1 MAEELQVEMQT
12 TVCQAP
18 EETLQAMAKDFELD
32 ISEQRKST
40 IVCMIFN
47 HIDKELMDKNE
58 EQRMLFS
65 TEFRS
70 RYFKSTEPKEKDVSE
85 SVPPVKQNAGQ
96 SQSTLQGMLEST
108 SVFRRQFKIVG
119 QIGQPNEKDKLS
131 FTSLTRQIDTEVK
144 QGYTEQEIV
153 DGVIRAINGG
163 MVLRSYVE
171 TYKDLSLERLRK
183 ILRNHYDV
191 KSATELYQSLAS
203 ICQGSKETP
212 QEFLMRALDLRQKI
226 LFSSTQ
232 DESEDTLVYENDHIQ
247 KLFLRAVETGLQ
259 DENVR
264 VRVRGYLRNP
274 TISDEELILQVNN
287 AVSTENERVRKL
299 RNQNRPKP
307 AQVSQVAEKAESQDK
322 ILKTLEAL
330 KVEVAQVKSQLKD
343 INQETE
349 QARLPNSPAPVDT
362 RNQRRNMPP
371 KCLQCQTSG
380 NDKCSHCFICGS
392 DNHFAIGCRQNRGKN
407 ALNYRRLPLRGQ
419 K

>member
-1 MAEELQVEMQT
+1 MAEELQVKMQT

-18 EETLQAMAKDFELD
+18 EETLQAMAKDFKID

-58 EQRMLFS
+58 EQRMLFL
-65 TEFRS
+65 TELRS

-85 SVPPVKQNAGQ
+85 SVPPVKQNAG
-96 SQSTLQGMLEST
+96 QSTLQGMLEST

-131 FTSLTRQIDTEVK
+131 FTSLTRQIDTGLK

-232 DESEDTLVYENDHIQ
+232 DQSEDTLVYENDHIQ
-247 KLFLRAVETGLQ
+247 KLFLRTVETGLQ

-299 RNQNRPKP
+299 RNQNRPKS

-349 QARLPNSPAPVDT
+349 QAR
-362 RNQRRNMPP
+362 
-371 KCLQCQTSG
+371 
-380 NDKCSHCFICGS
+380 
-392 DNHFAIGCRQNRGKN
+392 
-407 ALNYRRLPLRGQ
+407 
-419 K
+419 

>member
-1 MAEELQVEMQT
+1 MAEELQAKMQT
-12 TVCQAP
+12 T
-18 EETLQAMAKDFELD
+18 
-32 ISEQRKST
+32 ST
-40 IVCMIFN
+40 
-47 HIDKELMDKNE
+47 
-58 EQRMLFS
+58 
-65 TEFRS
+65 
-70 RYFKSTEPKEKDVSE
+70 KEKDVSE
-85 SVPPVKQNAGQ
+85 SVPPVKQNAG
-96 SQSTLQGMLEST
+96 QSTLQGMLEST

-131 FTSLTRQIDTEVK
+131 FTYLTRQIDTGVK

-153 DGVIRAINGG
+153 DGVIRSINGA
-163 MVLRSYVE
+163 L
-171 TYKDLSLERLRK
+171 K
-183 ILRNHYDV
+183 IKV
-191 KSATELYQSLAS
+191 
-203 ICQGSKETP
+203 
-212 QEFLMRALDLRQKI
+212 
-226 LFSSTQ
+226 
-232 DESEDTLVYENDHIQ
+232 EDTLVYENDHIQ
-247 KLFLRAVETGLQ
+247 KLFLRTVETGLQ

-299 RNQNRPKP
+299 RNQNRPKL
-307 AQVSQVAEKAESQDK
+307 AQVYQVAEKAESQDK

-343 INQETE
+343 INQEIE

-362 RNQRRNMPP
+362 RNQRRNTPP

-407 ALNYRRLPLRGQ
+407 TLNSRRLPLRGQ

>member
-1 MAEELQVEMQT
+1 MAEELQVKMQT
-12 TVCQAP
+12 MVCQAP
-18 EETLQAMAKDFELD
+18 KETLQAMAKDFKLD

-40 IVCMIFN
+40 VVCMIFN

-58 EQRMLFS
+58 EQRIAQ
-65 TEFRS
+65 
-70 RYFKSTEPKEKDVSE
+70 KKKDVSE

-96 SQSTLQGMLEST
+96 NTLQGMLEST
-108 SVFRRQFKIVG
+108 SVFRRQFKIMG
-119 QIGQPNEKDKLS
+119 QIGQPNENDKLS
-131 FTSLTRQIDTEVK
+131 FTSLTRQIDTGVK
-144 QGYTEQEIV
+144 QRYTEQEIV

-183 ILRNHYDV
+183 MLRNHYDV

-232 DESEDTLVYENDHIQ
+232 DQN
-247 KLFLRAVETGLQ
+247 
-259 DENVR
+259 ENVR

-274 TISDEELILQVNN
+274 TISDEELILQANN

-299 RNQNRPKP
+299 RNQNRPKS

-362 RNQRRNMPP
+362 RNQRINTPP

-407 ALNYRRLPLRGQ
+407 ALNSRRLPLRGQ

>member
-1 MAEELQVEMQT
+1 
-12 TVCQAP
+12 
-18 EETLQAMAKDFELD
+18 
-32 ISEQRKST
+32 
-40 IVCMIFN
+40 
-47 HIDKELMDKNE
+47 
-58 EQRMLFS
+58 
-65 TEFRS
+65 
-70 RYFKSTEPKEKDVSE
+70 
-85 SVPPVKQNAGQ
+85 
-96 SQSTLQGMLEST
+96 MLEST

-131 FTSLTRQIDTEVK
+131 FTSLTRQIDTGVK

-171 TYKDLSLERLRK
+171 TYKDLCLERLRK
-183 ILRNHYDV
+183 ILRNDYDV

-232 DESEDTLVYENDHIQ
+232 DQSEDTLVYENDHIQ
-247 KLFLRAVETGLQ
+247 KLFLRTVETGLQ

-299 RNQNRPKP
+299 RNQNRPKS

-362 RNQRRNMPP
+362 RNQRRNTPP

-407 ALNYRRLPLRGQ
+407 TLNSRRLPLRGQ

>member
-58 EQRMLFS
+58 EQRMLFL

-131 FTSLTRQIDTEVK
+131 FTSLTRQIDTGVK
-144 QGYTEQEIV
+144 QRYTEQEIV

-232 DESEDTLVYENDHIQ
+232 DQSEDTLVYENDHIQ
-247 KLFLRAVETGLQ
+247 KLFLRTVENGLQ

-264 VRVRGYLRNP
+264 IRVRGYLRNP

-307 AQVSQVAEKAESQDK
+307 AQVSQVAEKAEPQDK

-330 KVEVAQVKSQLKD
+330 KVEVAQVKS
-343 INQETE
+343 
-349 QARLPNSPAPVDT
+349 
-362 RNQRRNMPP
+362 
-371 KCLQCQTSG
+371 
-380 NDKCSHCFICGS
+380 
-392 DNHFAIGCRQNRGKN
+392 
-407 ALNYRRLPLRGQ
+407 
-419 K
+419 